1 MLGQN
6 AAHSRLQRS
15 RSGICQSIEHQ
26 RDCAVPA
33 ATSIVLLPV
42 LLSPAVISLR
52 LVMMMPTPLGT
63 VTINSTNAVETLI
76 SLVVPLCT
84 VPTALPA
91 LAVSLPTVPTPLLIS
106 PLATPHLPIA
116 LLMPT
121 NPTLSSL
128 RFLAENV
135 FSLRTIRRIQAWVCF
150 RVRADVD
157 AGAALMEAGLPVG
170 DVADAHCDFLEF
182 FFLIELSWVGLD

>member
-1 MLGQN
+1 M
-6 AAHSRLQRS
+6 
-15 RSGICQSIEHQ
+15 CQSIEHQ
-26 RDCAVPA
+26 RDSAVPA
-33 ATSIVLLPV
+33 ATSIVLLIV
-42 LLSPAVISLR
+42 LLSLAVISLR

-84 VPTALPA
+84 VPTPPHALPPRTMPLRTVPTALPA

-106 PLATPHLPIA
+106 PLAIPHLPLA

-121 NPTLSSL
+121 NPTLSSP

-135 FSLRTIRRIQAWVCF
+135 LSLRTIKRVQAWVCF

-157 AGAALMEAGLPVG
+157 AGAALMVAGLPVG
-170 DVADAHCDFLEF
+170 DVADAHCDFFEF
-182 FFLIELSWVGLD
+182 S